1 MDTYVKAKSIATQQ
15 GEDPHMQK
23 YIEEQLAARLG
34 KSAAQQQEDE
44 QDPEVRRKKLE
55 AELYAVPP
63 DFQSSLEQEV
73 VLPGLAS
80 TLTEVPLSAKD
91 KLASIEQ
98 TEALKRRLL
107 AKVGQGTLV
116 LEEEEEARQREAA
129 RIRRG
134 MFTKSFGRKPDKP
147 LWTPEQMEAE
157 ARKRRVVTEKA
168 PAGGGRK

>member
-1 MDTYVKAKSIATQQ
+1 MLIGAPVFPVLQ
-15 GEDPHMQK
+15 
-23 YIEEQLAARLG
+23 
-34 KSAAQQQEDE
+34 
-44 QDPEVRRKKLE
+44 LE

-107 AKVGQGTLV
+107 AKVGQG
-116 LEEEEEARQREAA
+116 
-129 RIRRG
+129 
-134 MFTKSFGRKPDKP
+134 
-147 LWTPEQMEAE
+147 
-157 ARKRRVVTEKA
+157 
-168 PAGGGRK
+168 

>member
-1 MDTYVKAKSIATQQ
+1 MGLGGWHGRMRAWLRRCNSVIQVTALLAGNSALVGSRRLHAGSVGSKGLKSPFAAK
-15 GEDPHMQK
+15 DPYGH
-23 YIEEQLAARLG
+23 LG
-34 KSAAQQQEDE
+34 S
-44 QDPEVRRKKLE
+44 PC
-55 AELYAVPP
+55 
-63 DFQSSLEQEV
+63 SSLS
-73 VLPGLAS
+73 LPRS
-80 TLTEVPLSAKD
+80 
-91 KLASIEQ
+91 
-98 TEALKRRLL
+98 
-107 AKVGQGTLV
+107 TLV

>member
-1 MDTYVKAKSIATQQ
+1 MGRGGWHGRMRAGLRPCHGVARMTNSWRAFRAWLQKVPQSHLDLYRPAPSL
-15 GEDPHMQK
+15 PH
-23 YIEEQLAARLG
+23 
-34 KSAAQQQEDE
+34 S
-44 QDPEVRRKKLE
+44 
-55 AELYAVPP
+55 
-63 DFQSSLEQEV
+63 
-73 VLPGLAS
+73 
-80 TLTEVPLSAKD
+80 
-91 KLASIEQ
+91 
-98 TEALKRRLL
+98 
-107 AKVGQGTLV
+107 TLV